1 VKRKK
6 ILFLQKR
13 LLFPTDTGGKI
24 RTLNVLRHLAQW
36 HEVTYLSNILPAEEP
51 FLAEMQSLGL
61 NMVVIPWLEASR
73 GSWRF
78 YRDLATNLLSPYPFN
93 VNKDFDLRLRNQAK
107 QLLETEDFDLL
118 ICDFV
123 QMARNCLGFRKVAKL
138 LFEHNAESQI
148 FQRHANSNGG
158 ILRRAYMGLQWK
170 KMLRFE
176 GEAGQGFD
184 HVVAVSEQDR
194 RFFED
199 NYGWSHVDVIETA
212 VDTDY
217 FQPQATTEIP
227 GRCVFV
233 GSMDWLPNEEGV
245 RIFVREVWPRIRA
258 QHPRATFQVVGRN
271 PTPSILALDG
281 KMGVT
286 VTGSVPDVRPYI
298 AEAQV
303 VVIPLW
309 VGGGTR
315 LKVFEAMAMQ
325 KPIASTQLGVEG
337 LKVTDGKNVAL
348 ADTAE
353 ELANQVSRL
362 LGDSDYR
369 NSLEK
374 NGLNLVQSNYTTE
387 IVAKQFNDICLK
399 TIQSHEDLKKKLPA
413 QVVDACD

>member
-1 VKRKK
+1 VNRKK

-24 RTLNVLRHLAQW
+24 RTLNILRHLAQW
-36 HEVTYLSNILPAEEP
+36 HDITYLCNILPAEEP
-51 FLAEMQSLGL
+51 HLSKMEALGLTMVTIPWKEAPRNSLG
-61 NMVVIPWLEASR
+61 
-73 GSWRF
+73 F
-78 YRDLATNLLSPYPFN
+78 YRDLALNLLSPFPFN
-93 VNKDFDLRLRNQAK
+93 VSKDYDPRLRQTAQSLLQNKPFDLV
-107 QLLETEDFDLL
+107 

-148 FQRHANSNGG
+148 FQRHAHSSEG

-176 GEAGQGFD
+176 GKAGQDFD
-184 HVVAVSEQDR
+184 RVVAVSDQDR
-194 RFFED
+194 QFFED

-217 FQPQATTEIP
+217 FRPQPIVEIS

-233 GSMDWLPNEEGV
+233 GSMDWLPNEDGV
-245 RIFVREVWPRIRA
+245 RIFIREVWPQIRA
-258 QHPRATFQVVGRN
+258 QHPQATFQVVGRN
-271 PTPSILALDG
+271 PSTSILALDG

-286 VTGSVPDVRPYI
+286 VTGSVSDVRPYI
-298 AEAQV
+298 AEAQA

-315 LKVFEAMAMQ
+315 LKIFEAMAMQ
-325 KPIASTQLGVEG
+325 KSIASTQLGVEG
-337 LKVTDGKNVAL
+337 LKVTDGKNVVL

-362 LGDSDYR
+362 LGDPDYR
-369 NSLEK
+369 SSLGK
-374 NGLNLVQSNYTTE
+374 NGLDLVQSNYTTE
-387 IVAKQFNDICLK
+387 VVAKQFNDICLK
-399 TIQSHEDLKKKLPA
+399 TMQSHEELQELDSGIVP
-413 QVVDACD
+413 